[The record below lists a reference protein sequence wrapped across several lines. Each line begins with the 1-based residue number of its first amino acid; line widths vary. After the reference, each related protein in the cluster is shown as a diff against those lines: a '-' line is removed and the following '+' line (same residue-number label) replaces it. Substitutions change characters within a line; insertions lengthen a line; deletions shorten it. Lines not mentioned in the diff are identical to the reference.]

1 MQETEKQLQNRQIQ
15 GAIKLTRGEKKK
27 KKNTDIFGLKLMKS
41 TSLLS

>member
-27 KKNTDIFGLKLMKS
+27 KKKH
-41 TSLLS
+41 

>member
-27 KKNTDIFGLKLMKS
+27 KTPLESRKLNTH
-41 TSLLS
+41 